1 VHYSGS
7 QSSLPVMIM
16 AVAPRREFAGER
28 PGEKLQDDDT
38 AKTES
43 HPALIQCRL
52 HMRFEE
58 AESI

>member
-1 VHYSGS
+1 MHYSEDRS
-7 QSSLPVMIM
+7 CLPVMAM
-16 AVAPRREFAGER
+16 AAMPRRECAGER

-38 AKTES
+38 AKTAS

>member
-1 VHYSGS
+1 
-7 QSSLPVMIM
+7 M
-16 AVAPRREFAGER
+16 AAVPHRELAGEL
-28 PGEKLQDDDT
+28 PSEKQDDDT
-38 AKTES
+38 AKTAS